1 MPKRVLIVEDEALL
15 RRTLT
20 TALREAGY
28 RTIPVGS
35 AEEAEPHLFPEPA
48 ADLVLLDNRLPKAS
62 GVSVLERLREQRAK
76 CSVILMTAYDQPEV
90 RRAADQLASGY
101 VLKPFDLEDMVRG
114 VTSLLGGP
122 LRRQRWRAAEPS
134 GRTDRA
140 SGGDSQPAGGE
151 TNMAA
156 RRRKAAKKAV
166 RKATRRK
173 ATRKAA
179 RRKVARKAG
188 RRKVARKAG
197 RRKTARKAV
206 RRKTARKAVRRKTAR
221 KAARRKVARKRVR
234 RKVARKA
241 VRRKVARKAVR
252 RKVARKAVRRKV
264 ARAMLM
270 GMAMDEMGAGAKR
283 K

>member
-62 GVSVLERLREQRAK
+62 GMSVLERLRENRAE

-90 RRAADQLASGY
+90 RHAAHRLASGY
-101 VLKPFDLEDMVRG
+101 VLKPFDLEDVVRG
-114 VTSLLGGP
+114 VTSLLGRPTGA
-122 LRRQRWRAAEPS
+122 RQGKPKRPS
-134 GRTDRA
+134 GRSDRA
-140 SGGDSQPAGGE
+140 SGGEESDTGGE

-156 RRRKAAKKAV
+156 RKRARRKAKKAV
-166 RKATRRK
+166 RRKGVRKAVRRK
-173 ATRKAA
+173 
-179 RRKVARKAG
+179 G
-188 RRKVARKAG
+188 
-197 RRKTARKAV
+197 ARKAV
-206 RRKTARKAVRRKTAR
+206 RRKAARKGARRRVARKAVRRKAAR
-221 KAARRKVARKRVR
+221 KGVR

-252 RKVARKAVRRKV
+252 RRVVRKAARRKV
-264 ARAMLM
+264 ARAVLM
-270 GMAMDEMGAGAKR
+270 GMAMNEMGGAKR

>member
-62 GVSVLERLREQRAK
+62 GVSVLERLRENRAE
-76 CSVILMTAYDQPEV
+76 CSVILMTAYDQPDV
-90 RRAADQLASGY
+90 RQTAHRLASGY
-101 VLKPFDLEDMVRG
+101 VLKPFDLEDVVRG
-114 VTSLLGGP
+114 VTSLLERPPDREQGKP
-122 LRRQRWRAAEPS
+122 KRPS
-134 GRTDRA
+134 GRSDRA
-140 SGGDSQPAGGE
+140 SGGEDSDTGGE
-151 TNMAA
+151 TTMAA
-156 RRRKAAKKAV
+156 RKRARRKAKRAV
-166 RKATRRK
+166 
-173 ATRKAA
+173 
-179 RRKVARKAG
+179 RRKVARKA
-188 RRKVARKAG
+188 
-197 RRKTARKAV
+197 V
-206 RRKTARKAVRRKTAR
+206 RR
-221 KAARRKVARKRVR
+221 KAARRGVR

-252 RKVARKAVRRKV
+252 RKVARKAVRRRVVRKAVRRKVARKAVRRKV

-270 GMAMDEMGAGAKR
+270 GMAMNEMAGAKR